1 MKAKYYWEDFI
12 TGEKTEL
19 GSKVFEKEDIIS
31 FARKYDPQLFHT
43 IEDKAAQS
51 IFGGVIASGWQT
63 CAEMMRLICDS
74 YLLET
79 ASFGSPGIEK
89 LNWVRPVRPNDK
101 ITLFR
106 EIKSKRLSK
115 TNKKIGIVIM
125 VFKANNQKGELV
137 LSMEV
142 CQMIAP
148 KPNIR
153 EGQDA

>member
-12 TGEKTEL
+12 PGEKTEL
-19 GSKVFEKEDIIS
+19 GSKVFEKDTIIS
-31 FARKYDPQLFHT
+31 FAKKYDPQLFHT
-43 IEDKAAQS
+43 NDEEATQS
-51 IFGGVIASGWQT
+51 IFGGIIASGWQT

-89 LNWVRPVRPNDK
+89 LNWVKPVRPNDK

-115 TNKKIGIVIM
+115 TNKNIGIIIM
-125 VFKANNQKGELV
+125 VFEAKNQKSELV

-148 KPNIR
+148 R
-153 EGQDA
+153 R

>member
-1 MKAKYYWEDFI
+1 VFAKD
-12 TGEKTEL
+12 T
-19 GSKVFEKEDIIS
+19 IIS
-31 FARKYDPQLFHT
+31 FAKEYDPQLFHT
-43 IEDKAAQS
+43 NDEEATQS
-51 IFGGVIASGWQT
+51 IFGGIIASGWQT

-89 LNWVRPVRPNDK
+89 LNWVKPVRPNDK

-115 TNKKIGIVIM
+115 TNKNIGIIIM
-125 VFKANNQKGELV
+125 VFEAKNQKSELV

-148 KPNIR
+148 R
-153 EGQDA
+153 R

>member
-1 MKAKYYWEDFI
+1 MFAKD
-12 TGEKTEL
+12 T
-19 GSKVFEKEDIIS
+19 IIS
-31 FARKYDPQLFHT
+31 FAKEYDPQLFHT
-43 IEDKAAQS
+43 NDEEATQS
-51 IFGGVIASGWQT
+51 IFGGIIASGWQT

-89 LNWVRPVRPNDK
+89 LNWVKPVRPNDK

-115 TNKKIGIVIM
+115 TNKNIGIIIM
-125 VFKANNQKGELV
+125 VFEAKNQKSELV

-148 KPNIR
+148 R
-153 EGQDA
+153 R